1 MAQNNDASEEQ
12 TATINSHRTGLS
24 DIQVGD
30 RLEFGEDSDLG
41 ASEYQILQIDDD
53 LVHVRATDPD
63 EHTDEAWTVGE
74 IETAT
79 ESNDLQITRDGEL
92 VA

>member
-1 MAQNNDASEEQ
+1 MAQNNDA
-12 TATINSHRTGLS
+12 TDVPLIDSHRTGLTE
-24 DIQVGD
+24 IKVGD

-41 ASEYQILQIDDD
+41 TADLQVLKIDGD

-63 EHTDEAWTVGE
+63 EHTGEAWTLGD

-79 ESNDLQITRDGEL
+79 ESNDLRITRDGEV